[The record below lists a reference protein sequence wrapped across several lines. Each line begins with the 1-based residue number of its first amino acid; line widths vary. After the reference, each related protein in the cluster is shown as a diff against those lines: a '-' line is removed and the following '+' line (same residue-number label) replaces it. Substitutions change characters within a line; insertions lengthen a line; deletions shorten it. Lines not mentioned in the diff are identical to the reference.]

1 MISPLDAKKIGD
13 KIGIDAF
20 TIVREFVQI
29 VFLNELY
36 SIKEAKK
43 TIFKGGTAIKLMFG
57 SNRFSEDLDFT
68 TDLDKNQI
76 GTLVSK
82 AVRQMQKQIPNLT
95 TQDLK
100 TIAGISKKI
109 KVQTEITK
117 QPLTIKIDF
126 SQREKVDLV
135 KQGVVKTLLPVSS
148 TVLVAYMDPS
158 EVLAEKV
165 RAIISRTKGR
175 DIYDMWYL
183 LNKRITVDKKLIS
196 KKLAYYGER
205 YDKNKLVQKIK
216 NWNSREL
223 DQDVRKFLPRKD
235 RVVLDKLKDLL
246 LAEMVQL

>member
-205 YDKNKLVQKIK
+205 YDKNELVQKIK